1 MPATAP
7 AHATSATT
15 SGLAGLAPYVD
26 HWTVGMVL
34 LLGVLAVVG
43 YQAMLPI
50 RNPDFGWHVALGRW
64 IVEHGALPSTEP
76 FTHTAV
82 GKPTVLPQ
90 WLSQVLFYLVARAG
104 GFLGLRWAYAATVLT
119 ILGLLY
125 VWLRQEKVP
134 PALAAFGVLAYVA
147 VAQPR
152 FQQRPL
158 IIDLLAQVVM
168 YGWVFVQKPAL
179 TPRQMIAITL
189 ASILWAN
196 LYAGGYTTFPTLL
209 AIYTAVEAL
218 QQWTGWRKPQPTD
231 LGGGDLRKLALLT
244 VIAAVVTFAT
254 PTHVRL
260 LSYIVETQEMNSG
273 RSLEW
278 LSMTKMWGH
287 PTMTPF
293 AVESFWLLLASTGV
307 AALLSLR
314 RESLATMA
322 VVGFLAVLPLNGER
336 FVAVYYAPVLF
347 VFGTIAAWLGDR
359 SRREIAP
366 VVSLAAAA
374 LVVACTYPVMN
385 YQGEL
390 GRYQQRLTRAWDFQV
405 ATFPIGAVR
414 FMGEVDLTGKLF
426 NQSDWGGYVL
436 QELYTKYP
444 IFIDGRW
451 VEVGKDV
458 FEASSAIDNLRPN
471 AFDLLDKY
479 DIDLILMPREWMPK
493 QRIAERKWLP
503 LFENFNAG
511 VYVRNTPRNATNL
524 QRAAEYYARYGVPF
538 SSETGFGERQAVEAN
553 KTWATDFRVERAHL
567 KLRTGTMV
575 NGW

>member
-1 MPATAP
+1 
-7 AHATSATT
+7 
-15 SGLAGLAPYVD
+15 
-26 HWTVGMVL
+26 
-34 LLGVLAVVG
+34 
-43 YQAMLPI
+43 
-50 RNPDFGWHVALGRW
+50 
-64 IVEHGALPSTEP
+64 
-76 FTHTAV
+76 
-82 GKPTVLPQ
+82 
-90 WLSQVLFYLVARAG
+90 
-104 GFLGLRWAYAATVLT
+104 
-119 ILGLLY
+119 
-125 VWLRQEKVP
+125 
-134 PALAAFGVLAYVA
+134 
-147 VAQPR
+147 
-152 FQQRPL
+152 
-158 IIDLLAQVVM
+158 
-168 YGWVFVQKPAL
+168 
-179 TPRQMIAITL
+179 
-189 ASILWAN
+189 
-196 LYAGGYTTFPTLL
+196 
-209 AIYTAVEAL
+209 
-218 QQWTGWRKPQPTD
+218 
-231 LGGGDLRKLALLT
+231 
-244 VIAAVVTFAT
+244 
-254 PTHVRL
+254 
-260 LSYIVETQEMNSG
+260 
-273 RSLEW
+273 
-278 LSMTKMWGH
+278 
-287 PTMTPF
+287 
-293 AVESFWLLLASTGV
+293 
-307 AALLSLR
+307 
-314 RESLATMA
+314 
-322 VVGFLAVLPLNGER
+322 
-336 FVAVYYAPVLF
+336 
-347 VFGTIAAWLGDR
+347 
-359 SRREIAP
+359 
-366 VVSLAAAA
+366 
-374 LVVACTYPVMN
+374 MN

-414 FMGEVDLTGKLF
+414 FMGDVDLTGKLF